1 MAAILFVDDDPQL
14 CAIMADVLR
23 SAGHAV
29 NTACDG
35 RTALV
40 TFGIELHDL
49 VITDI
54 TMPGMDGLELIDAL
68 QQVEC
73 RPRIIAVSGDCQFVD
88 PLYLPMTI
96 RLDAQRMLTKPVSR
110 AVLLDAVSEVL
121 AEPAPATITQ
131 TQPCESQT
139 RNFV

>member
-73 RPRIIAVSGDCQFVD
+73 RPLMSSVAECCQWVR
-88 PLYLPMTI
+88 PLYLRRTI
-96 RLDAQRMLTKPVSR
+96 RLDAQRGRRKPGGR
-110 AVLLDAVSEVL
+110 AVLLDAVSEV
-121 AEPAPATITQ
+121 
-131 TQPCESQT
+131 
-139 RNFV
+139 